1 MQNPGQA
8 RATRAMDPSPWHPWP
23 GVSGVV
29 PDPSLHRRQL
39 PRIRVLLLPASV
51 APADAAIEPKSQPIL
66 LTKKQMKQEV
76 DRLTTELQLI
86 TSQRNEQQDHLTFI
100 SEDTMENRPYHKP
113 NPFYE
118 KLKLEHAQVMSELRT
133 LEADYTETSEKF
145 SELTK
150 ETVFYQ

>member
-1 MQNPGQA
+1 M
-8 RATRAMDPSPWHPWP
+8 
-23 GVSGVV
+23 
-29 PDPSLHRRQL
+29 
-39 PRIRVLLLPASV
+39 
-51 APADAAIEPKSQPIL
+51 L

-86 TSQRNEQQDHLTFI
+86 MSQRNERQDHLTFI

>member
-1 MQNPGQA
+1 MALDRNNA
-8 RATRAMDPSPWHPWP
+8 AM
-23 GVSGVV
+23 
-29 PDPSLHRRQL
+29 
-39 PRIRVLLLPASV
+39 
-51 APADAAIEPKSQPIL
+51 EPKSHPML

-76 DRLTTELQLI
+76 ERLTTELQLI
-86 TSQRNEQQDHLTFI
+86 TSQRNERQDHLTFI
-100 SEDTMENRPYHKP
+100 SEDTTENRPYHKP

-150 ETVFYQ
+150 ETVFYQMSGRLVHDTGTLKDRLTFFRQIQ